1 MEQPNHLRR
10 SDQGP
15 KKRDDELQHHYS
27 NNRHKDD
34 YEYGGKRNGY
44 DGFGRG
50 RGGRGGNGIGG
61 MRGDRRG
68 GGDRDR
74 DRDHYVRN
82 SGPKKIILPPK
93 ERTNKR
99 PSDDEVEEVSNSM
112 QHVAVDPINNHGSGL
127 DDLADV
133 ELQPKQMTP
142 ENEKPEMQPQQDLTS
157 EVMVGNPVESTGW
170 FAPRGQPSRRG
181 RGGISGPMNH
191 RAMNKNDGNLGSTFN
206 DDDGGRESS
215 DDEEKR
221 RLRNKDDRRGMNV
234 GRGGIRK
241 DDDRDHPDYRN
252 PRRQNSQSG
261 KMDMGKRGP
270 PPPPVAVQQSKQLS
284 YERRQN
290 KLPPRLAKQK
300 EQNRM
305 KYGGKLMSTFVE
317 QSQVL
322 FANSLYPNDA

>member
-27 NNRHKDD
+27 SGNNRHKDD
-34 YEYGGKRNGY
+34 YEYGAKRNGY

-50 RGGRGGNGIGG
+50 RGGRGGNGMG

-68 GGDRDR
+68 G
-74 DRDHYVRN
+74 DHFVRN

-93 ERTNKR
+93 DRTNKR
-99 PSDDEVEEVSNSM
+99 PSDDEVEEVSSAM
-112 QHVAVDPINNHGSGL
+112 QHVAVDPVNNHGSGH
-127 DDLADV
+127 DGVADV
-133 ELQPKQMTP
+133 EMQPKQMTP
-142 ENEKPEMQPQQDLTS
+142 EVEKPEMQPQQEPACEGMAGDQPD
-157 EVMVGNPVESTGW
+157 VTGW

-181 RGGISGPMNH
+181 RGGLSGSVNH
-191 RAMNKNDGNLGSTFN
+191 RSMNKTDASPFN

-215 DDEEKR
+215 DDDEKR
-221 RLRNKDDRRGMNV
+221 RQRNKDDRRGMNV

-241 DDDRDHPDYRN
+241 DDDHPDFRN
-252 PRRQNSQSG
+252 MRRQNSQSG

-270 PPPPVAVQQSKQLS
+270 PQPPVALQQSKQLS

-300 EQNRM
+300 EQNRI
-305 KYGGKLMSTFVE
+305 KYGGEFMFGFFCSCFTMKSHLNSDHKLV
-317 QSQVL
+317 
-322 FANSLYPNDA
+322 